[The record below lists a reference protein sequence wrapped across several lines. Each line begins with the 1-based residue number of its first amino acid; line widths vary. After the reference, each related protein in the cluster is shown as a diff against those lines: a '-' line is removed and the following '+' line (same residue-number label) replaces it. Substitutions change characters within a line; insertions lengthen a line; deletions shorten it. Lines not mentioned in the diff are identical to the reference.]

1 MKKGHVKVK
10 VMVSN
15 EEVYWKED
23 CWNVWNMSRQ
33 LVHNKDF

>member
-15 EEVYWKED
+15 EEVYSKED
-23 CWNVWNMSRQ
+23 C
-33 LVHNKDF
+33 